1 MLHRLARWVAT
12 TEDLLLSLLLTAM
25 ILLACAQ
32 IALRNLADFSFS
44 WADPLLRVM
53 VLWLAMI
60 GALVA
65 TRNDHHIRIDLLNR
79 FLPEQLATWVR
90 RASHLFSSLVCGLIA
105 WHAGHFVLLEKADG
119 AVAFNGLAA
128 WWFELILPLGFGLV
142 ALRFLLLAITPVK
155 PDKPT
160 P

>member
-1 MLHRLARWVAT
+1 MLDRLARWIAT

-32 IALRNLADFSFS
+32 IALRNLAGFSFS

-65 TRNDHHIRIDLLNR
+65 TRNDHHIRIDVLNR
-79 FLPEQLATWVR
+79 FLPKQLAAWVN
-90 RASHLFSSLVCGLIA
+90 RAGHLFSASVCGLIA
-105 WHAGHFVLLEKADG
+105 WHAGRFVLMERSDAT
-119 AVAFNGLAA
+119 VAFNGLPA

-142 ALRFLLLAITPVK
+142 ALRFLTLTLSPAKTEPA
-155 PDKPT
+155 P
-160 P
+160 